1 MELPDFNKN
10 EKRTNLKVETKQE
23 TLTELDDAY
32 HAQQFRTP
40 K

>member
-1 MELPDFNKN
+1 MNK
-10 EKRTNLKVETKQE
+10 EKTTTKKETDKQG

-32 HAQQFRTP
+32 HAQQFRAP